1 MSIMDVRKLT
11 REQMFLFIDK
21 ISDREEDKL
30 KNEVHLHGGKW
41 KTNGLDTDGATPIE
55 YIMDSNKKVG
65 KESTM

>member
-1 MSIMDVRKLT
+1 MSISDVRSLT

-41 KTNGLDTDGATPIE
+41 KSKGLDTDGAIPIE
-55 YIMDSNKKVG
+55 ELIESDKKLG
-65 KESTM
+65 KKSTM

>member
-21 ISDREEDKL
+21 IHDREEDKL

-41 KTNGLDTDGATPIE
+41 KSQGLDTDGAIPIE
-55 YIMDSNKKVG
+55 DIIESDKKLG
-65 KESTM
+65 KKSSM